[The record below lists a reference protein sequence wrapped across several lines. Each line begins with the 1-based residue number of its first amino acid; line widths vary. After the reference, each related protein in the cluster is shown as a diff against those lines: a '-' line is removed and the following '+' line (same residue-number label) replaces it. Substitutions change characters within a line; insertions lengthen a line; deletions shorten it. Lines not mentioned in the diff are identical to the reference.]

1 MRKPTIGLTPLY
13 DVERESFWMLPDY
26 MDLLRAA
33 GAVPIILPPVKTRTE
48 ADDVLNCVDGLLL
61 TGGQDVDPALY
72 GASRADSCGAVVPER
87 DASDL
92 LLLKTAL
99 NRKLPVLGVCRG
111 LQLLNAALGGTLWQ
125 DLPSERPSEVCHSM
139 QKPYDAEA
147 HRVTVLPETPLA
159 ALLDE
164 ETIPVNSRHHQ
175 AIRDLAPVLRP
186 MAISTDGLIEAFW
199 MPEQPFVWGVQWHP
213 EHSFRADDRGLR
225 IANALVRAAAPDTDR
240 LGFYGADGEQPDR
253 NTVFPTIRTPRDLY
267 RVLLRCWSSETC
279 ASRMR
284 KRWSPENP
292 TLGQCSITSFLV
304 QDLFGGIVRGVPL
317 ENGYF
322 HCYNVVD
329 GCILDLTSEQFR
341 GEALDYRPTNP
352 IQTREQ
358 HFAMPEKQERYEF
371 LRAALLRELS
381 Y

>member
-13 DVERESFWMLPDY
+13 DVEKESFWMLPGY
-26 MDLLRAA
+26 LDLLGAA
-33 GAVPIILPPVKTRTE
+33 GAVPVILPPVKSRTE
-48 ADDVLNCVDGLLL
+48 ACDVLSRVDGLLL
-61 TGGQDVDPALY
+61 TGGQDVDPSLY
-72 GASRADSCGAVVPER
+72 GAARSQSCGAIVPER
-87 DASDL
+87 DASEL
-92 LLLKTAL
+92 LLLKSAL
-99 NRKLPVLGVCRG
+99 SGKLPILGVCRG
-111 LQLLNAALGGTLWQ
+111 IQLLNAALGGTLWQ
-125 DLPSERPSEVCHSM
+125 DLPSERPSGICHSM

-147 HRVTVLPETPLA
+147 HRVTVLPDSPLA
-159 ALLDE
+159 ALLAEDA
-164 ETIPVNSRHHQ
+164 IPVNSRHHQ

-186 MAISTDGLIEAFW
+186 MAVSTDGLVEAVW

-240 LGFYGADGEQPDR
+240 LDFFGADGELPDR
-253 NTVFPTIRTPRDLY
+253 RTDFPTIRTPRDLY
-267 RVLLRCWSSETC
+267 RVLLRCWSVDTC

-284 KRWSPENP
+284 KHWSPENP

-304 QDLFGGIVRGVPL
+304 QDLFGGIVRGISL
-317 ENGYF
+317 ENGYY

-329 GCILDLTSEQFR
+329 GCVFDLTSEQFQ
-341 GEALDYRPTNP
+341 GQTLEYSSTDP

-358 HFAMPEKQERYEF
+358 HFAMPEKQDRYEA
-371 LRAALLRELS
+371 LRAALLREQS